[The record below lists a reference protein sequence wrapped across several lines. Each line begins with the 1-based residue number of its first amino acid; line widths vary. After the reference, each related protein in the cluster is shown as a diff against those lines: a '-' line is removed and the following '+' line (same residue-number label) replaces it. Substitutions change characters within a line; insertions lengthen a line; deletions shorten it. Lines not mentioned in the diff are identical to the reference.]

1 MSSQTKD
8 PNTAMIIEILAGYF
22 GFLGI
27 GYLYVGK
34 TAAGL
39 LRLVGWWLILLLL
52 VLGGAFGPILAVF
65 GSSMDDPSAGITAGI
80 FSLCIFG
87 ILTIVVLAVPIISG
101 IMLKRSLR

>member
-1 MSSQTKD
+1 MSSQLKD

-34 TAAGL
+34 TTAGL
-39 LRLVGWWLILLLL
+39 VRLVGWWLLLIVLI
-52 VLGGAFGPILAVF
+52 LGGVFGPILAVF
-65 GSSMDDPSAGITAGI
+65 GSSMDDPSAGIAAGI

-87 ILTIVVLAVPIISG
+87 ILTLVILAVPIVSG
-101 IMLKRSLR
+101 IMLKRSLS